1 MYPLLRYVLLD
12 LITQKVGFSLGLKY
26 AWNKFMALMMGMEV
40 TPQLCRI
47 LINRIIPLWLLLL
60 PTIQNDT
67 PISPLRSSSRI
78 QYQLYMRIMIVTIP
92 HSPKSARSH

>member
-67 PISPLRSSSRI
+67 PLRSSSRI

>member
-12 LITQKVGFSLGLKY
+12 LITQKVGFSLDLKY

-47 LINRIIPLWLLLL
+47 LINRIIPL
-60 PTIQNDT
+60 
-67 PISPLRSSSRI
+67 
-78 QYQLYMRIMIVTIP
+78 
-92 HSPKSARSH
+92 